1 MFSFDPA
8 WDPSSAPTFWI
19 NQASRLLMRDFEAG
33 LRPLG
38 FGMAY
43 IPVMALLAERGPL
56 QQKDLVA
63 AIGIEQPTMAAL
75 LARMERDGVVVR
87 LPHPGDRRSKRFE
100 LTISARTRLPDA
112 GRILGDV
119 VDRALAGIGD
129 TDRQAMLRTLRQVA
143 VNLDGTREDRRPPPP
158 PGS

>member
-1 MFSFDPA
+1 
-8 WDPSSAPTFWI
+8 
-19 NQASRLLMRDFEAG
+19 
-33 LRPLG
+33 
-38 FGMAY
+38 MAY

-87 LPHPGDRRSKRFE
+87 LPHPADRRSNRFE
-100 LTISARTRLPDA
+100 LTTSARARLPDA

-143 VNLDGTREDRRPPPP
+143 VNLDGTREDRRPPPQLP
-158 PGS
+158 AS